1 MPFIFDIL
9 IYPHDVSP
17 NFAII
22 GISPTPPTLGQS
34 LWCTVP
40 IIVEQIPSLLTPAV
54 FDRKTLDYSLQ
65 SNLIGL
71 MIQYGTKH

>member
-1 MPFIFDIL
+1 MMSPKIL
-9 IYPHDVSP
+9 PSLESP
-17 NFAII
+17 Q
-22 GISPTPPTLGQS
+22 PPPTLGQS

-40 IIVEQIPSLLTPAV
+40 IIVEQIPSLSTPAV